1 LKGGEGMNDLRK
13 KIEQNRDLFDDQ
25 EPSFGHMER
34 FEALLN
40 NQTEQKH
47 KHTKKVRLIT
57 LLSVAA
63 SIAVLIA
70 IAVRFYSPGDGG
82 NGIPTPEVISA
93 TDEFNTTNDYY
104 NQKMEEKIADIM
116 CKLAYTDPENQ
127 ARLTRDIQRIIDS
140 NNDFI
145 SEIAKGEDKEAAI
158 HFLVKHYK
166 TNIDVLENIDEKLG
180 KYTKC

>member
-1 LKGGEGMNDLRK
+1 MKDIRN

-34 FEALLN
+34 FEALLK
-40 NQTEQKH
+40 NQNEQNH
-47 KHTKKVRLIT
+47 KHTKKVRLVTI
-57 LLSVAA
+57 LSVAA

-70 IAVRFYSPGDGG
+70 IAVRFYSPGDGS
-82 NGIPTPEVISA
+82 NGIPTTETISA
-93 TDEFNTTNDYY
+93 TDEFKTTNDYY

-127 ARLTRDIQRIIDS
+127 AQLTKDIQKIIDS
-140 NNDFI
+140 NDDFVN
-145 SEIAKGEDKEAAI
+145 EIAKSENPEMAI
-158 HFLVKHYK
+158 NYLVKHYK
-166 TNIDVLENIDEKLG
+166 KNIDVLENIDEKLG